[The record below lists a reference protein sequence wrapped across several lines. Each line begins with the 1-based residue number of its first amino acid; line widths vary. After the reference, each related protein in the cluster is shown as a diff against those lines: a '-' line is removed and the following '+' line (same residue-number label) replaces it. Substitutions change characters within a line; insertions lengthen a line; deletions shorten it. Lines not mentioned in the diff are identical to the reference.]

1 MALDIADKNMILSP
15 ALAKR
20 KIRRIAFEI
29 AEDNADE
36 SAVVILGINGNGEVV
51 AECLAAELKKITA
64 LSITTGKVTINKKLP
79 LNARIEAS
87 VNPDKTVVI
96 LVDDVSN
103 TGRTLLYALNPL
115 LDIQPK
121 KIRTVVLVERSHKL
135 FAIQP
140 DHVGLSVSTTLQ
152 SHITVETG
160 NGTVM
165 GAWLH

>member
-20 KIRRIAFEI
+20 KIRRMAFEI
-29 AEDNADE
+29 AEDNAEE
-36 SAVVILGINGNGEVV
+36 SGLIILGINGNGEVV
-51 AECLAAELKKITA
+51 AECLAAELRKITS
-64 LSITTGKVTINKKLP
+64 LDITTGKISINKKLP
-79 LNARIEAS
+79 LDAS
-87 VNPDKTVVI
+87 LELSTNPDKSVII

-103 TGRTLLYALNPL
+103 TGRTLLYALKPL
-115 LDIQPK
+115 LSLQPK

-135 FAIQP
+135 FGIQP

-152 SHITVETG
+152 AHISVETE
-160 NGTVM
+160 NGEVT